1 MSADDTDTTEAT
13 DRGGLDDLDG
23 LGYEQARDQLI
34 DVVRRLEA
42 GGLSLEDSLALWEQ
56 GETLAKVC
64 ERHLEG
70 ARKRIDDK
78 LASVENGTANGVDA
92 EGAALDTG
100 GGDGAAG

>member
-13 DRGGLDDLDG
+13 DTTTLDGLDG

-56 GETLAKVC
+56 GETLARVC

-78 LASVENGTANGVDA
+78 LASVENGTANNEANDA
-92 EGAALDTG
+92 APDTG
-100 GGDGAAG
+100 SSDGTAG

>member
-13 DRGGLDDLDG
+13 DTTDLDGLDG

-78 LASVENGTANGVDA
+78 LASVENGTANGDDS
-92 EGAALDTG
+92 EALDTG
-100 GGDGAAG
+100 GSAGAAG